1 MVIRFYPALT
11 ENKLLITKELLDE
24 SRGRKKW
31 GPQNEGISVDMYENK
46 GQKKW
51 ARRLL

>member
-1 MVIRFYPALT
+1 MVTRFYPALA
-11 ENKLLITKELLDE
+11 ENRIIDNKGVTRRIEGAKN
-24 SRGRKKW
+24 W

-46 GQKKW
+46 GQKKL